1 MICHTAIAELIEET
15 DNFNYQA
22 ESSDEGAF
30 LVAARELGFQFRKRT
45 QSSISVRDRHPFS
58 IGYIERS
65 QSISLLLFSSLGL
78 VD

>member
-15 DNFNYQA
+15 DSFNYQA

-30 LVAARELGFQFRKRT
+30 LVAARELEFQFCKRT
-45 QSSISVRDRHPFS
+45 QSSISVRERHPFS
-58 IGYIERS
+58 TGYIKRS
-65 QSISLLLFSSLGL
+65 ESIYLLLLSSLGL

>member
-15 DNFNYQA
+15 DSFNYQA